1 MSSFLP
7 SFNIPPNQRGI
18 YVLRPRPVAGCA
30 NTGAVNRI
38 SDAAFDAI
46 WPGGI
51 IEFDE
56 YAIGTPNPTFTPAQ
70 YGAVG
75 AFQPHVAT
83 GSYFLNQA
91 FLAPGQMTGTI
102 ATPLALNFDDLGV
115 FVANDTSRLPSSTR
129 CLSGTPFFNGS
140 TAYFFTESDFTT
152 PKPVVGVSLNVGFLN
167 AVGTVRVRAYDS
179 SANLLGTWFNETS
192 GIVSGNFPEGF
203 ENFNLNRDSNVPII
217 AAVTVE
223 NLGDVAGLATSLIR
237 FSNDCA

>member
-1 MSSFLP
+1 MSYLGAGADWRKRNYLIEPDEAP
-7 SFNIPPNQRGI
+7 S
-18 YVLRPRPVAGCA
+18 CA

-38 SDAAFDAI
+38 SDAEFDAR

-56 YAIGTPNPTFTPAQ
+56 YSIGTPNPTFTPAQ
-70 YGAVG
+70 YGGVG

-91 FLAPGQMTGTI
+91 YSPPGQMTGVI

-115 FVANDTSRLPSSTR
+115 FVSNDTSRLPSSTR
-129 CLSGTPFFNGS
+129 CLSGTPFLNGS
-140 TAYFFTESDFTT
+140 CSFFFTESDFVT
-152 PKPVVGVSLNVGFLN
+152 PKPVVGVSVNVGFLN

-179 SANLLGTWFNETS
+179 SANLLGTWLNQTS
-192 GIVSGNFPEGF
+192 GSVSGNFPEGF
-203 ENFNLNRDSNVPII
+203 ENFNLNRDSDVPII

-223 NLGDVAGLATSLIR
+223 NLGDPAGMSVSLVR
-237 FSNDCA
+237 FSNECA